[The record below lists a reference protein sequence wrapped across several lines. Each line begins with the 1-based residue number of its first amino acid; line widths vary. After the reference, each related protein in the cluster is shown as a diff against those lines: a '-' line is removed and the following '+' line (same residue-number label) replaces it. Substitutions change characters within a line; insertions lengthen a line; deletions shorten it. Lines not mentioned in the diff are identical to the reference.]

1 MNVKN
6 LILLLLATTTVVF
19 GALYFNQRLLNN
31 QTQAR
36 LMEVEAGLKQQQENE
51 ASNAARRAKENRE
64 LLRNRLSSPGADRVS
79 RSPQSGPDL
88 SVSPTNAEA
97 KGTKGLLEMLKT
109 PEMRE
114 LVRSQQKAFMGGFID
129 QSYGAFFKQLNLM
142 PEQTATLKNLI
153 EKKSLAAGA
162 MGMSMLDGDLDAA
175 KRKELA
181 QQVKETNEATDAE
194 IKQFLG
200 DENYAQFQ
208 AYEKTQPERM
218 HMSQLK
224 SQLAGAG
231 APLSSEQEAQL
242 ILALS
247 EERQNFKFTTD
258 YNDQSKF
265 TGDFA
270 AYFTDDKL
278 NAFSQEKA
286 QLDERSLVRAREILT
301 AEQFASYE
309 KFQTAQREMQLNA
322 MRMAAKMFAPKD
334 AAK

>member
-6 LILLLLATTTVVF
+6 LVLLLLATTTVVF
-19 GALYFNQRLLNN
+19 GALYLNQRLLNT

-36 LMEVEAGLKQQQENE
+36 LTEVEAGLKQQQENE
-51 ASNAARRAKENRE
+51 ASNAARREKQTRE
-64 LLRNRLSSPGADRVS
+64 LLRNRLSNPAANPASQPSQPEPA
-79 RSPQSGPDL
+79 L
-88 SVSPTNAEA
+88 SAAPTNTEA
-97 KGTKGLLEMLKT
+97 KGTKGFFEMLKT

-129 QSYGAFFKQLNLM
+129 QSYGAFFKQLNLT

-153 EKKSLAAGA
+153 EKKSLVAAD
-162 MGMSMLDGDLDAA
+162 MGMSMLDGDLDAT

-181 QQVKETNEATDAE
+181 QQVKESNEATDAE

-218 HMSQLK
+218 QMSQLK

-231 APLSSEQEAQL
+231 APLSSEQETQL
-242 ILALS
+242 IQALS

-270 AYFTDDKL
+270 EYFTDEKL
-278 NAFSQEKA
+278 NSFSQEKA

-309 KFQTAQREMQLNA
+309 KFLTAQREMQLSA

>member
-1 MNVKN
+1 MNAKN

-19 GALYFNQRLLNN
+19 GALYFNQRLLNI

-36 LMEVEAGLKQQQENE
+36 LTEVEAGLKLQQENE
-51 ASNAARRAKENRE
+51 ASNAARKEKQTRD
-64 LLRNRLSSPGADRVS
+64 LLRNRLSNPAGNQASQ
-79 RSPQSGPDL
+79 SPQSEQAL
-88 SVSPTNAEA
+88 SVAPTNADA

-129 QSYGAFFKQLNLM
+129 QSYGAFFKQLNLT

-153 EKKSLAAGA
+153 EKKSLAAA
-162 MGMSMLDGDLDAA
+162 DMGMSMLDGDLDAA
-175 KRKELA
+175 KRKELV
-181 QQVKETNEATDAE
+181 QQVKEATEASDAE

-218 HMSQLK
+218 QMGQLK

-231 APLSSEQEAQL
+231 APLSSEQESQL
-242 ILALS
+242 VQALS
-247 EERQNFKFTTD
+247 DERQNFKFTTD

-265 TGDFA
+265 TGDFTE
-270 AYFTDDKL
+270 YFTDEKL
-278 NAFSQEKA
+278 TSFSQEKA
-286 QLDERSLVRAREILT
+286 QLDERSLVRARQILT
-301 AEQFASYE
+301 PEQLASYE